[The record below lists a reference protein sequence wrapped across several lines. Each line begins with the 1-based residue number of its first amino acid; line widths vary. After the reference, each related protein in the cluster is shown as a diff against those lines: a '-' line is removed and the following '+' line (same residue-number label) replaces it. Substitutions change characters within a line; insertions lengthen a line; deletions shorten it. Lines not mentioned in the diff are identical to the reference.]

1 MPDPAKLPYEIFA
14 MILNLAFEDSKR
26 DSVQHLYALSLFNRR
41 WNKALLPRMYSEWTY
56 NGARQSFMTLWKFFI
71 TIRRD
76 PYLAGL
82 VRTLTIGNW
91 GFYRP
96 RNPEQFQSQFSQLSL
111 PPDELA
117 LLRTAIHDAGIGRRE
132 DRILRSLSE
141 RDRRPVVALL
151 LVSLPNL
158 QSVSAYYPRRDPFMK
173 AVLENAVGWENGAS
187 YSPGLLCLKELHL
200 FNEVP
205 AIWPGN
211 RQSLKDLGGDFTD
224 SDTGS
229 NEDTD
234 TGNIDDPY
242 DSDENDNLDVDYL
255 CPIFHLP
262 SIRTLSL
269 PNLDYTGAATGII
282 GNINAMHQ
290 LEGLSITSSAPIGE
304 EWLYLDLWVL
314 ITQPRALKYLEFH
327 LTNTDFIGGVINPN
341 LWNSL
346 QKQKASLENLDL
358 CIVQHSDEDGFI
370 DRVPPLNRL
379 SELTSLKHLSVHAET
394 LLGRFE
400 NDSVATFRLRDTLPT
415 SLISLTFYQ
424 EDAYGYSEDLP
435 EQLMEVILSGDF
447 PLLRTIV
454 LQEMLGSDYES
465 DYLEPNYKAVENV
478 CLERGIDFQMKADDQ
493 VPRHGICGDIF
504 DKTEYLKK
512 DGCLRTLAL
521 DRGQIEYFKDLQEL
535 TLRDNRL

>member
-173 AVLENAVGWENGAS
+173 AVLENAVGW
-187 YSPGLLCLKELHL
+187 
-200 FNEVP
+200 
-205 AIWPGN
+205 
-211 RQSLKDLGGDFTD
+211 
-224 SDTGS
+224 
-229 NEDTD
+229 
-234 TGNIDDPY
+234 
-242 DSDENDNLDVDYL
+242 
-255 CPIFHLP
+255 
-262 SIRTLSL
+262 
-269 PNLDYTGAATGII
+269 
-282 GNINAMHQ
+282 
-290 LEGLSITSSAPIGE
+290 
-304 EWLYLDLWVL
+304 
-314 ITQPRALKYLEFH
+314 
-327 LTNTDFIGGVINPN
+327 
-341 LWNSL
+341 
-346 QKQKASLENLDL
+346 
-358 CIVQHSDEDGFI
+358 
-370 DRVPPLNRL
+370 
-379 SELTSLKHLSVHAET
+379 
-394 LLGRFE
+394 
-400 NDSVATFRLRDTLPT
+400 
-415 SLISLTFYQ
+415 
-424 EDAYGYSEDLP
+424 
-435 EQLMEVILSGDF
+435 
-447 PLLRTIV
+447 
-454 LQEMLGSDYES
+454 
-465 DYLEPNYKAVENV
+465 
-478 CLERGIDFQMKADDQ
+478 
-493 VPRHGICGDIF
+493 
-504 DKTEYLKK
+504 
-512 DGCLRTLAL
+512 
-521 DRGQIEYFKDLQEL
+521 
-535 TLRDNRL
+535 